1 MSGSNILTA
10 QTSSTG
16 NLVSHDCRLLGF
28 TIAFTTAGDPT
39 LSLRDSTGATGS
51 TLGIW
56 KFELAAGGPD
66 IIKTIMLPEGGMYFK
81 EGVTVS
87 TAANLH
93 SLTIYYQ

>member
-1 MSGSNILTA
+1 MSGSNVLTA

-16 NLVSHDCRLLGF
+16 TIVSHDCRLLGF
-28 TIAFTTAGDPT
+28 TVSFSTAGDPT
-39 LSLRDSTGATGS
+39 LSFRDTTGTTGS
-51 TLGIW
+51 TLAIY

-66 IIKTIMLPEGGMYFK
+66 VTKHIRLPEAGIYFK
-81 EGVTVS
+81 EGITLS